1 MKSRFKQSVAAS
13 MFMAFGLANAS
24 TVTIPAGAP
33 YYGAPYYGTSING
46 VSTLSLSTDVLMT
59 LDVVQTSVTGYGA
72 AQASVMKDSDGFYTQ
87 VSVAAPIASVSL
99 DTQSTAIVAVA
110 TAGGIAMTA
119 PARKSVGS
127 GGSLTVTDL
136 NIDLVSKQV
145 YATLIGGNGVGTL
158 NNVALWNVGSVTSS
172 GLITG
177 YDSHCGFYNDCLYVA
192 PGMTLSGL
200 RLTANGFNK
209 VVQSLGLLSLGKS
222 ALSGVTDFG
231 TITVGVVPE
240 PSTPAL
246 MGLGLAG
253 LLISK
258 RRRQRLG

>member
-1 MKSRFKQSVAAS
+1 MKPIFKSGLAAS
-13 MFMAFGLANAS
+13 MFMAVGLAHAS
-24 TVTIPAGAP
+24 SVTIPAGAQ

-46 VSTLSLSTDVLMT
+46 VSTLSLSPDVLMT
-59 LDVVQTSVTGYGA
+59 LDIIQTSVTSYGA
-72 AQASVMKDSDGFYTQ
+72 AAASVMKDSDGFYTQ
-87 VSVAAPIASVSL
+87 VSVAAPITSVSL
-99 DTQSTAIVAVA
+99 DTQSTDIVSVA
-110 TAGGIAMTA
+110 TAGGIVMTA

-136 NIDLVSKQV
+136 NVDLANKQV

-158 NNVALWNVGSVTSS
+158 NNIALWNVGSVTSS

-200 RLTANGFNK
+200 RLTADGFNK
-209 VVQSLGLLSLGKS
+209 VAQSLGLLSLGKS
-222 ALSGVTDFG
+222 ALTGITDFG
-231 TITVGVVPE
+231 TITMGAVPE

-258 RRRQRLG
+258 RRRQGA